1 MSRTEEVNKMTEN
14 VYKGIL
20 DQFNPSLKNFVT
32 MGKHYEK
39 ALTGV
44 TVAAKGYFDALVKL
58 GELASDS
65 QGSKEL
71 GDTLFQMAEVHRQIQ
86 VQLEDVLKLFHS
98 ELLAQLEQKLE
109 LDIKYL
115 TATLKKYQSERRSK
129 SESIERCQSQLK
141 KLRRKSQG
149 SRHPNKYGDREM
161 QFVELMSRR
170 QGELDTLVA
179 AGYKSA
185 LTEERRRYCFLVD
198 RQCCVTKLLINY
210 HSKVRELLSQ
220 KLSSWQQSCSQPT
233 RLPERAL
240 NLLRHTAPQSSGA
253 AGIAEVLRHTKLG
266 SAQPEQRLSVQE
278 VPPLLNGDS
287 SRSQQQQQQRS
298 LPSSSQSDTC
308 PPQGSPQ
315 TFRSASSTGGAA
327 GASSRGAS
335 PQHTSTPL
343 SASAS
348 PLPDGSASGSVSISP
363 AVSTPSTSGSLA
375 QQSSLLL
382 ASNTSN
388 LSPSLIPSTVMSL
401 SQISPTSSSLH
412 GMTLPIPHSAPHS
425 APHSPPLP
433 HSAPL
438 SRAMTPVQLLHQQVG
453 PGGSNTSSPSHNPWL
468 LKTADV
474 CATATLPLPRRPSS
488 EIRLGGFQGSSLPR
502 MLPLSGP
509 TRVEAMFAHTPA
521 ASEGGSV
528 VGGACLLHFQ
538 PGDNITLLIS
548 EPRDGWHYGQNERTG
563 RKGWFPFSYTQPHHS
578 KMDHLESSLFLS
590 KANSTSTGQLDKLV
604 SAGLPALT
612 PESEEEHSLPPQRVS
627 TFRPRPYSMA
637 DTNKITSELTSPPSS
652 PTRFRW
658 RCDRKFGEGRED
670 AQERPNPF
678 AHVRLRK
685 TVTNDRSAPIIE

>member
-170 QGELDTLVA
+170 QVELDTLVA

-233 RLPERAL
+233 KLPERAL

-253 AGIAEVLRHTKLG
+253 AGIAEVLRHAKLG

-287 SRSQQQQQQRS
+287 SRSQLQRS

-308 PPQGSPQ
+308 APQGSPQ
-315 TFRSASSTGGAA
+315 TFRSASSIGGAA
-327 GASSRGAS
+327 GGSSRGAS
-335 PQHTSTPL
+335 PPHSSSPL
-343 SASAS
+343 SASVS
-348 PLPDGSASGSVSISP
+348 PLPDSSVSGSASP
-363 AVSTPSTSGSLA
+363 ATSTPTTSGSSA

-382 ASNTSN
+382 PTNTTN

-401 SQISPTSSSLH
+401 NQISPASSVLH
-412 GMTLPIPHSAPHS
+412 PMTLPIPHS

-468 LKTADV
+468 LKAAEM
-474 CATATLPLPRRPSS
+474 CATATLPLPRRPVS
-488 EIRLGGFQGSSLPR
+488 EMRLGGFQGGNLPR
-502 MLPLSGP
+502 MLPLSEP
-509 TRVEAMFAHTPA
+509 TRVEAMFPHSPG
-521 ASEGGSV
+521 ASEGGGV
-528 VGGACLLHFQ
+528 VGGACLLHFLA
-538 PGDNITLLIS
+538 GDSITLLIS

-563 RKGWFPFSYTQPHHS
+563 RKGWFPFSYTQPQHS
-578 KMDHLESSLFLS
+578 KLDHLESSLFLS

-604 SAGLPALT
+604 STGLPALT
-612 PESEEEHSLPPQRVS
+612 PESEEERSLPPQRVS

-637 DTNKITSELTSPPSS
+637 DSSKITSELVSPPPS
-652 PTRFRW
+652 PTRL
-658 RCDRKFGEGRED
+658 
-670 AQERPNPF
+670 NPF
-678 AHVRLRK
+678 ANVRLRK

>member
-1 MSRTEEVNKMTEN
+1 MSRTEEINKMTEN
-14 VYKGIL
+14 VYKGVL

-98 ELLAQLEQKLE
+98 EMLAQLEQKLE

-115 TATLKKYQSERRSK
+115 TATLKKYQSERRSQ

-170 QGELDTLVA
+170 QGELDALVA
-179 AGYKSA
+179 TGYKSA

-233 RLPERAL
+233 KLPERAL
-240 NLLRHTAPQSSGA
+240 NLLRHTAPQTPGA

-266 SAQPEQRLSVQE
+266 AAQPEQRVSVQE

-287 SRSQQQQQQRS
+287 SRSQQQQRS
-298 LPSSSQSDTC
+298 LPSSSSSHSDSG
-308 PPQGSPQ
+308 PPQGSPHA
-315 TFRSASSTGGAA
+315 FRSASSTAA
-327 GASSRGAS
+327 AAPGSSRGAS
-335 PQHTSTPL
+335 PQHTSTPINT
-343 SASAS
+343 SAS
-348 PLPDGSASGSVSISP
+348 PLSDGGPLASDTTSSA
-363 AVSTPSTSGSLA
+363 
-375 QQSSLLL
+375 SLLL

-401 SQISPTSSSLH
+401 SQISQSSSSSQ
-412 GMTLPIPHSAPHS
+412 GMTLPILHS
-425 APHSPPLP
+425 APHSPPLS

-438 SRAMTPVQLLHQQVG
+438 SRALTPVQLLHQQVG
-453 PGGSNTSSPSHNPWL
+453 PGGSHTLSPSHNSWL
-468 LKTADV
+468 LKAGDV
-474 CATATLPLPRRPSS
+474 SATATLPLPRRPVS
-488 EIRLGGFQGSSLPR
+488 EMRLGGFQGSSLPR
-502 MLPLSGP
+502 VLPLSGV
-509 TRVEAMFAHTPA
+509 THVEALFAHTPGA
-521 ASEGGSV
+521 LDGAGGSLG
-528 VGGACLLHFQ
+528 GGACLLHFL

-563 RKGWFPFSYTQPHHS
+563 RKGWFPFSYTQPQHS
-578 KMDHLESSLFLS
+578 RMDHLEGSLLLS

-612 PESEEEHSLPPQRVS
+612 PDSEEERSLPPQRVS

-637 DTNKITSELTSPPSS
+637 DSNKITSDLRASPPS
-652 PTRFRW
+652 PT
-658 RCDRKFGEGRED
+658 
-670 AQERPNPF
+670 RPNPF

>member
-179 AGYKSA
+179 TGYKSA

-233 RLPERAL
+233 KLPERAL

-287 SRSQQQQQQRS
+287 SRSQQQRS

-308 PPQGSPQ
+308 PTQGSPQ

-327 GASSRGAS
+327 GGSSRGAS
-335 PQHTSTPL
+335 PQHTSTPV

-348 PLPDGSASGSVSISP
+348 PLPDSSASGSISISP
-363 AVSTPSTSGSLA
+363 AASTPSTSSGSA

-382 ASNTSN
+382 ATNTSN

-412 GMTLPIPHSAPHS
+412 GMTLPITHS

-468 LKTADV
+468 LKTADM
-474 CATATLPLPRRPSS
+474 CATATLPLPRRPVS
-488 EIRLGGFQGSSLPR
+488 EMRLGGFQGSSLPR

-509 TRVEAMFAHTPA
+509 TRVEAMFAHSPG
-521 ASEGGSV
+521 ASEGGGV
-528 VGGACLLHFQ
+528 GGGACLLHFQ
-538 PGDNITLLIS
+538 TGDNITLLIS

-578 KMDHLESSLFLS
+578 KTDHLESSLFLS

-604 SAGLPALT
+604 SPGPPALS
-612 PESEEEHSLPPQRVS
+612 PESEEECSLPPQRVS

-637 DTNKITSELTSPPSS
+637 DSNKITSELTSPPPS
-652 PTRFRW
+652 PT
-658 RCDRKFGEGRED
+658 
-670 AQERPNPF
+670 RPNPF

>member
-170 QGELDTLVA
+170 QGELDALVA
-179 AGYKSA
+179 TGYKSA

-233 RLPERAL
+233 KLPERAL
-240 NLLRHTAPQSSGA
+240 NLLRHTAPQGSGA
-253 AGIAEVLRHTKLG
+253 AGMAEVLRHTKTG
-266 SAQPEQRLSVQE
+266 CAQPEQRISVQE

-287 SRSQQQQQQRS
+287 SRSQQQRS
-298 LPSSSQSDTC
+298 LPSSSSSQSETG

-315 TFRSASSTGGAA
+315 TFRSFATGGAA
-327 GASSRGAS
+327 GASSQGAS
-335 PQHTSTPL
+335 PQHTSTPI

-348 PLPDGSASGSVSISP
+348 PLPDSSTSDSTSP
-363 AVSTPSTSGSLA
+363 EASTPSTSSNSA
-375 QQSSLLL
+375 QQGSLLL
-382 ASNTSN
+382 ATSN
-388 LSPSLIPSTVMSL
+388 LSPCLIPSTVMSL
-401 SQISPTSSSLH
+401 SQISPTSSSLQ
-412 GMTLPIPHSAPHS
+412 GMTLPIPHS

-468 LKTADV
+468 LRASDMS
-474 CATATLPLPRRPSS
+474 ATATLPLPRRPVS
-488 EIRLGGFQGSSLPR
+488 EMRLGGFQGSSLPR

-509 TRVEAMFAHTPA
+509 TRVEAMYSHTPG
-521 ASEGGSV
+521 ASEGGGLG
-528 VGGACLLHFQ
+528 GGACLLHFL

-578 KMDHLESSLFLS
+578 KIDHLENSLFLS
-590 KANSTSTGQLDKLV
+590 KANSTSTGQLDKLG

-612 PESEEEHSLPPQRVS
+612 PESEEERSLPPQRVS

-637 DTNKITSELTSPPSS
+637 DSNKITSDLASPPHS
-652 PTRFRW
+652 PNRS
-658 RCDRKFGEGRED
+658 
-670 AQERPNPF
+670 NPF
-678 AHVRLRK
+678 AHIRLRK

>member
-1 MSRTEEVNKMTEN
+1 MSRTDEVNKMTEN

-115 TATLKKYQSERRSK
+115 TATLKKYQGERRSK

-170 QGELDTLVA
+170 QGELDALVA
-179 AGYKSA
+179 AGYRSA

-220 KLSSWQQSCSQPT
+220 KLSCWQQSCSQPT
-233 RLPERAL
+233 KLPERAL
-240 NLLRHTAPQSSGA
+240 NLLRHTAPQGSGA
-253 AGIAEVLRHTKLG
+253 AGIAEVLRHTKLA

-287 SRSQQQQQQRS
+287 SRSQQQRS
-298 LPSSSQSDTC
+298 LPSSTQSDSC
-308 PPQGSPQ
+308 PPPHGSPQ
-315 TFRSASSTGGAA
+315 TFRSSSSAGGAA
-327 GASSRGAS
+327 GGSSRGAS
-335 PQHTSTPL
+335 PQHTSTPIN
-343 SASAS
+343 ASAS
-348 PLPDGSASGSVSISP
+348 PLPES
-363 AVSTPSTSGSLA
+363 STSGSGSASPAASTPTASGGSA
-375 QQSSLLL
+375 QQGSILL
-382 ASNTSN
+382 AANTSN

-401 SQISPTSSSLH
+401 SQVSPANSSSQ
-412 GMTLPIPHSAPHS
+412 GMTLPIPHS

-438 SRAMTPVQLLHQQVG
+438 SRALTPVQLLHQQVG
-453 PGGSNTSSPSHNPWL
+453 PGGSSTLSPSHNPWL
-468 LKTADV
+468 LKASEV
-474 CATATLPLPRRPSS
+474 SGTATLPLPRRPVS
-488 EIRLGGFQGSSLPR
+488 EMRLGGFQGSSLPR
-502 MLPLSGP
+502 VLPLSGP
-509 TRVEAMFAHTPA
+509 TRVEAMFAHTSG
-521 ASEGGSV
+521 ASEGGGGGTV
-528 VGGACLLHFQ
+528 VGGACLLHFL
-538 PGDNITLLIS
+538 PGDYITLLIS

-563 RKGWFPFSYTQPHHS
+563 RKGWFPFSYTQPQHS
-578 KMDHLESSLFLS
+578 KTDHLESSLFLS

-604 SAGLPALT
+604 SPTLPSLT
-612 PESEEEHSLPPQRVS
+612 PDSEEERSLPPQRVS

-637 DTNKITSELTSPPSS
+637 DTHKIAAELASPPPS
-652 PTRFRW
+652 PT
-658 RCDRKFGEGRED
+658 
-670 AQERPNPF
+670 RPNPF
-678 AHVRLRK
+678 AHIRLRK

>member
-179 AGYKSA
+179 TGYKSA

-233 RLPERAL
+233 KLPERAL
-240 NLLRHTAPQSSGA
+240 NLLRHTAPQGSGA
-253 AGIAEVLRHTKLG
+253 AGIAEVFRHTKID

-287 SRSQQQQQQRS
+287 SRSQLQRS
-298 LPSSSQSDTC
+298 LPSSSQSEAC
-308 PPQGSPQ
+308 PPQASPQ
-315 TFRSASSTGGAA
+315 TFRSLPSGGAA

-348 PLPDGSASGSVSISP
+348 PLPDSSASSSASP
-363 AVSTPSTSGSLA
+363 AVSTPTTPGGFA
-375 QQSSLLL
+375 QQSSLIL
-382 ASNTSN
+382 AANTSN

-401 SQISPTSSSLH
+401 SQTSTAGGSLH
-412 GMTLPIPHSAPHS
+412 GMTLPIPHS

-468 LKTADV
+468 LKTTDM
-474 CATATLPLPRRPSS
+474 CATATLPLPKRPVS
-488 EIRLGGFQGSSLPR
+488 EMKLGGFQGSTLPR

-509 TRVEAMFAHTPA
+509 TRVEAMFAHTPGA
-521 ASEGGSV
+521 MEGGGV
-528 VGGACLLHFQ
+528 GGGACLLHFL

-563 RKGWFPFSYTQPHHS
+563 RKGWFPFSYTQSYPS
-578 KMDHLESSLFLS
+578 KTDHLESSLFLS

-604 SAGLPALT
+604 SPGLPVLT
-612 PESEEEHSLPPQRVS
+612 PESEEERSLPPQRVS

-637 DTNKITSELTSPPSS
+637 DSNKITAELVSSPPS
-652 PTRFRW
+652 PTR
-658 RCDRKFGEGRED
+658 
-670 AQERPNPF
+670 ANPF
-678 AHVRLRK
+678 AHVRLRR

>member
-20 DQFNPSLKNFVT
+20 DQFNPSLKNFVA
-32 MGKHYEK
+32 MGKNYEK

-179 AGYKSA
+179 VGYKSA

-198 RQCCVTKLLINY
+198 RQCSVTKLLITY
-210 HSKVRELLSQ
+210 HCKVRELLSQ

-233 RLPERAL
+233 KLPERAL

-253 AGIAEVLRHTKLG
+253 AGLAEVLRHTKLG
-266 SAQPEQRLSVQE
+266 SSLPEQRLSVQE

-287 SRSQQQQQQRS
+287 NRSQQQRS
-298 LPSSSQSDTC
+298 LPSSSSQNDTS

-315 TFRSASSTGGAA
+315 TYHSLASTGGN
-327 GASSRGAS
+327 SYGAS

-348 PLPDGSASGSVSISP
+348 LLTEGSASSSASQG
-363 AVSTPSTSGSLA
+363 ASTPTTSNNSTP
-375 QQSSLLL
+375 QSPLLL
-382 ASNTSN
+382 ATSTSN
-388 LSPSLIPSTVMSL
+388 LSPSLIPSTVLSL
-401 SQISPTSSSLH
+401 SQVSPASSSLQ
-412 GMTLPIPHSAPHS
+412 GMTLPISHSAQ
-425 APHSPPLP
+425 HSPPLS

-453 PGGSNTSSPSHNPWL
+453 PGGSSTLSPSHNPL
-468 LKTADV
+468 LMKAAEMY
-474 CATATLPLPRRPSS
+474 ATATLPLPRRPVS
-488 EIRLGGFQGSSLPR
+488 EMRMSGFQGSSLPR
-502 MLPLSGP
+502 TLPLSGP
-509 TRVEAMFAHTPA
+509 SRVEAVFAHSP
-521 ASEGGSV
+521 GGSEAGV
-528 VGGACLLHFQ
+528 GGGACLLRFL
-538 PGDNITLLIS
+538 PGDGITLLIS

-563 RKGWFPFSYTQPHHS
+563 RKGWFPFSYTQPNQS
-578 KMDHLESSLFLS
+578 DMGTLGSSSLLLS
-590 KANSTSTGQLDKLV
+590 KASSTSTGQLDKLG
-604 SAGLPALT
+604 SPGLPSLT
-612 PESEEEHSLPPQRVS
+612 PESEEERSLPPQRVS

-637 DTNKITSELTSPPSS
+637 DSNQVSLKPFGKGHGLEWTGPPNRPTLSMLMQELSSDLASPPPS
-652 PTRFRW
+652 PTRT
-658 RCDRKFGEGRED
+658 
-670 AQERPNPF
+670 NPF

>member
-1 MSRTEEVNKMTEN
+1 MSRTDEVNKMTEN

-20 DQFNPSLKNFVT
+20 DHFNPSLKNFVT

-115 TATLKKYQSERRSK
+115 TATLKKYQNERRSK
-129 SESIERCQSQLK
+129 TDSIERCQAQLK
-141 KLRRKSQG
+141 KLRRKSSG

-170 QGELDTLVA
+170 QVELDTLVA
-179 AGYKSA
+179 TGYRSA

-210 HSKVRELLSQ
+210 HCKVRELLSQ
-220 KLSSWQQSCSQPT
+220 KLSSWQQSCTQPT
-233 RLPERAL
+233 KLPERAL

-253 AGIAEVLRHTKLG
+253 AGIAEVLRQTKLG
-266 SAQPEQRLSVQE
+266 CSQSEQRLSVQE
-278 VPPLLNGDS
+278 VPPLLNGD
-287 SRSQQQQQQRS
+287 RSQQQQQQRS
-298 LPSSSQSDTC
+298 LPSSSSQNDAC
-308 PPQGSPQ
+308 PQDSPQ
-315 TFRSASSTGGAA
+315 TFRPVPAP
-327 GASSRGAS
+327 GAS
-335 PQHTSTPL
+335 PQHSCSPL
-343 SASAS
+343 SVSATG
-348 PLPDGSASGSVSISP
+348 PPADG
-363 AVSTPSTSGSLA
+363 STSGSASPSASTPTGGAA
-375 QQSSLLL
+375 QLSSLLM
-382 ASNTSN
+382 AANTSN

-401 SQISPTSSSLH
+401 SQVSPTGSGSQ
-412 GMTLPIPHSAPHS
+412 GVTLAIPHSAPHS

-433 HSAPL
+433 HSAPM

-453 PGGSNTSSPSHNPWL
+453 PGGNNTLPTAHPWL
-468 LKTADV
+468 MKTAEM
-474 CATATLPLPRRPSS
+474 CATSTLPLPKRPGS
-488 EIRLGGFQGSSLPR
+488 EMRMGGFQGAR

-509 TRVEAMFAHTPA
+509 TRVEAMFAHSPG
-521 ASEGGSV
+521 ASESAGG
-528 VGGACLLHFQ
+528 GGGGGGGGGVSLLHFL
-538 PGDNITLLIS
+538 PGDSITLLIS
-548 EPRDGWHYGQNERTG
+548 EQRDGWHYGQNDRTG
-563 RKGWFPFSYTQPHHS
+563 RKGWFPFSYTQPQHS
-578 KMDHLESSLFLS
+578 RMDHLERRVSLDHTPKSSFFLS
-590 KANSTSTGQLDKLV
+590 KANSTSMSQLDQLV
-604 SAGLPALT
+604 SPTLT
-612 PESEEEHSLPPQRVS
+612 PESEDERSFPPQRIS

-637 DTNKITSELTSPPSS
+637 DTNKICAQLASSPPS
-652 PTRFRW
+652 PTRT
-658 RCDRKFGEGRED
+658 
-670 AQERPNPF
+670 NPF
-678 AHVRLRK
+678 AHVRLRR

>member
-161 QFVELMSRR
+161 Q
-170 QGELDTLVA
+170 
-179 AGYKSA
+179 
-185 LTEERRRYCFLVD
+185 
-198 RQCCVTKLLINY
+198 
-210 HSKVRELLSQ
+210 VRELLSQ

-233 RLPERAL
+233 KLPERAL
-240 NLLRHTAPQSSGA
+240 NLLRHTAPQGSGA
-253 AGIAEVLRHTKLG
+253 AGASEGLRHAKVG

-287 SRSQQQQQQRS
+287 SRSQQRS
-298 LPSSSQSDTC
+298 LPSSSQSEAC
-308 PPQGSPQ
+308 PPLGSPQ
-315 TFRSASSTGGAA
+315 TFSSLSSSGGAA
-327 GASSRGAS
+327 GSSSRGAS

-348 PLPDGSASGSVSISP
+348 PLPDSSP
-363 AVSTPSTSGSLA
+363 AASAQHGSLLPA
-375 QQSSLLL
+375 T
-382 ASNTSN
+382 NTFN
-388 LSPSLIPSTVMSL
+388 LSPSLIPSTVMTL
-401 SQISPTSSSLH
+401 SQISSAGSSLH
-412 GMTLPIPHSAPHS
+412 GVTLPIPHS

-438 SRAMTPVQLLHQQVG
+438 SRAMTPVHLLHQQVG
-453 PGGSNTSSPSHNPWL
+453 PGGSNTLTPSHNPWL
-468 LKTADV
+468 RKTADM
-474 CATATLPLPRRPSS
+474 CATATLPLPRRPVS
-488 EIRLGGFQGSSLPR
+488 EMRPGGFQGCSLPR

-509 TRVEAMFAHTPA
+509 SCVEAMFAHTPG
-521 ASEGGSV
+521 ASEGGGLG
-528 VGGACLLHFQ
+528 GGACLLHFL

-548 EPRDGWHYGQNERTG
+548 EPRDGWHYGQNDRTG
-563 RKGWFPFSYTQPHHS
+563 RKGWFPFSYTQSHHS

-627 TFRPRPYSMA
+627 TFRPRPFSMA
-637 DTNKITSELTSPPSS
+637 DSNKITADLVSPPPS
-652 PTRFRW
+652 PTR
-658 RCDRKFGEGRED
+658 
-670 AQERPNPF
+670 ANPF
-678 AHVRLRK
+678 AHVRLRR

>member
-20 DQFNPSLKNFVT
+20 DQFNPSLKNFVA

-161 QFVELMSRR
+161 QASFVELMSRR
-170 QGELDTLVA
+170 QGELDALVA
-179 AGYKSA
+179 TGYKSA

-233 RLPERAL
+233 KLPERAL
-240 NLLRHTAPQSSGA
+240 NLLRHTAPQTSGA
-253 AGIAEVLRHTKLG
+253 AGIAEVLRHTKIG

-287 SRSQQQQQQRS
+287 GRSQQQQRV
-298 LPSSSQSDTC
+298 LPSSQSDTC
-308 PPQGSPQ
+308 PTQGSPHF
-315 TFRSASSTGGAA
+315 FRSLAFGGGAA
-327 GASSRGAS
+327 GGSSQGSS
-335 PQHTSTPL
+335 PQHASSPVST
-343 SASAS
+343 SAS
-348 PLPDGSASGSVSISP
+348 PLPDASSGPAESAP
-363 AVSTPSTSGSLA
+363 ATSGSSA
-375 QQSSLLL
+375 QQNPLLL
-382 ASNTSN
+382 TNTSN
-388 LSPSLIPSTVMSL
+388 LSPCLIPSTVMSL
-401 SQISPTSSSLH
+401 SQLGPTGSSLQ
-412 GMTLPIPHSAPHS
+412 GTTVPIPHS

-453 PGGSNTSSPSHNPWL
+453 PGGSNTLSTSHNPWF
-468 LKTADV
+468 LKTTEMS
-474 CATATLPLPRRPSS
+474 ATATLPLPRRPAS
-488 EIRLGGFQGSSLPR
+488 EMRLGGFQGSSLPR

-509 TRVEAMFAHTPA
+509 VHVEAVFAHTPG
-521 ASEGGSV
+521 ASPGGGAG
-528 VGGACLLHFQ
+528 GGACLLHFL

-548 EPRDGWHYGQNERTG
+548 EPRDGWHYGQNERTWEVREG
-563 RKGWFPFSYTQPHHS
+563 EFPGLKGWFPFSYTQTQHN
-578 KMDHLESSLFLS
+578 KLDLLENSLLLS

-604 SAGLPALT
+604 SPGLSGLT
-612 PESEEEHSLPPQRVS
+612 PESEDERSLPPQRVS

-637 DTNKITSELTSPPSS
+637 DSNKITSDLSSAPPS
-652 PTRFRW
+652 PTRI
-658 RCDRKFGEGRED
+658 
-670 AQERPNPF
+670 NPF
-678 AHVRLRK
+678 AHIRLRK

>member
-149 SRHPNKYGDREM
+149 SRHPHKYGDREM

-170 QGELDTLVA
+170 QGELDALVA
-179 AGYKSA
+179 TGYKSA

-233 RLPERAL
+233 KLPERAL

-253 AGIAEVLRHTKLG
+253 AGIAEVLRNTKLG
-266 SAQPEQRLSVQE
+266 SAHPEQRLSVQE

-287 SRSQQQQQQRS
+287 SRSQQQRS
-298 LPSSSQSDTC
+298 LHSSFQSDTC

-315 TFRSASSTGGAA
+315 TFCSVSTGGAA
-327 GASSRGAS
+327 GGSSCGAS
-335 PQHTSTPL
+335 PQHASTPL
-343 SASAS
+343 STSAS
-348 PLPDGSASGSVSISP
+348 PLPDSSASSSASP
-363 AVSTPSTSGSLA
+363 AASTPTTTGSSA

-382 ASNTSN
+382 ATNTSN
-388 LSPSLIPSTVMSL
+388 LSPCLIPSTVMSL
-401 SQISPTSSSLH
+401 SQISPSSGSLQ
-412 GMTLPIPHSAPHS
+412 GMTLPISHS

-438 SRAMTPVQLLHQQVG
+438 SRAMTPVQLVHQQVG
-453 PGGSNTSSPSHNPWL
+453 TGGSNTSSTSHNAWL
-468 LKTADV
+468 LKTAEM
-474 CATATLPLPRRPSS
+474 CATATLPLPRRPVS
-488 EIRLGGFQGSSLPR
+488 EMRLGGFQGSSLPR
-502 MLPLSGP
+502 TLPLSGP
-509 TRVEAMFAHTPA
+509 TCVEAMFPHTPG
-521 ASEGGSV
+521 ASEDVGMGS
-528 VGGACLLHFQ
+528 GACLLHFQ

-604 SAGLPALT
+604 SPGFPALT
-612 PESEEEHSLPPQRVS
+612 TESEEERSLPPQRVS

-637 DTNKITSELTSPPSS
+637 DSNKITSELVSQPPS
-652 PTRFRW
+652 PNRL
-658 RCDRKFGEGRED
+658 
-670 AQERPNPF
+670 NPF
-678 AHVRLRK
+678 AHVRLRR

>member
-1 MSRTEEVNKMTEN
+1 MTEN

-98 ELLAQLEQKLE
+98 EMLAQLDQKLE

-115 TATLKKYQSERRSK
+115 TATLKKYQSERRSQ

-170 QGELDTLVA
+170 QGELDALVA
-179 AGYKSA
+179 TGYKSA

-210 HSKVRELLSQ
+210 HTKVRELLSQ
-220 KLSSWQQSCSQPT
+220 KLASWQQSCSQPT
-233 RLPERAL
+233 KLPERAL
-240 NLLRHTAPQSSGA
+240 NLLRHTAPQSPGA

-287 SRSQQQQQQRS
+287 SRSQQQRPPPS
-298 LPSSSQSDTC
+298 SSSQSDSG

-315 TFRSASSTGGAA
+315 TFRSASSTGGAT
-327 GASSRGAS
+327 GGSSRGAS
-335 PQHTSTPL
+335 PQHACTPQST
-343 SASAS
+343 SAS
-348 PLPDGSASGSVSISP
+348 PLPESSNSSSP
-363 AVSTPSTSGSLA
+363 AASTPTTSSSSAPQG
-375 QQSSLLL
+375 SLLL
-382 ASNTSN
+382 ATNTSN
-388 LSPSLIPSTVMSL
+388 LSPSLIPSTVMPQ
-401 SQISPTSSSLH
+401 SQISPTSSSLQ
-412 GMTLPIPHSAPHS
+412 GMTLPIAHS
-425 APHSPPLP
+425 APHSPPLS

-453 PGGSNTSSPSHNPWL
+453 PGGSNTLSPSHNPWL
-468 LKTADV
+468 LKAADV
-474 CATATLPLPRRPSS
+474 CATATLPLPRRPVS
-488 EIRLGGFQGSSLPR
+488 EMRLAGFQGSSLPR
-502 MLPLSGP
+502 MLPLSGI
-509 TRVEAMFAHTPA
+509 TRVEAMFAHTPGA
-521 ASEGGSV
+521 TEAGG
-528 VGGACLLHFQ
+528 GNMGAGACLLHFL

-563 RKGWFPFSYTQPHHS
+563 RKGWFPFSYTQPQHG
-578 KMDHLESSLFLS
+578 KLDHLGGSLFLS
-590 KANSTSTGQLDKLV
+590 KANSTSTGQLDKLG
-604 SAGLPALT
+604 SPGIQALT
-612 PESEEEHSLPPQRVS
+612 SESEEDPSLPPQRVS

-637 DTNKITSELTSPPSS
+637 DSNKITSDLASPPPS
-652 PTRFRW
+652 PT
-658 RCDRKFGEGRED
+658 
-670 AQERPNPF
+670 RPNPF
-678 AHVRLRK
+678 AHIRLRK

>member
-44 TVAAKGYFDALVKL
+44 TLAAKGYFDALVKL

-170 QGELDTLVA
+170 QGELDALVA
-179 AGYKSA
+179 TGYKSA

-233 RLPERAL
+233 KLPERAL

-287 SRSQQQQQQRS
+287 SRSQQQRS

-315 TFRSASSTGGAA
+315 TFRSPSTIGGAA
-327 GASSRGAS
+327 GGSSCGAS
-335 PQHTSTPL
+335 PQHTSTPV

-348 PLPDGSASGSVSISP
+348 PLVDS
-363 AVSTPSTSGSLA
+363 STSGSA
-375 QQSSLLL
+375 SPAASTPTTFSSSALQGSLP
-382 ASNTSN
+382 AANTCN

-401 SQISPTSSSLH
+401 SHVSPTSTSTQ
-412 GMTLPIPHSAPHS
+412 GMTLTIPHS

-453 PGGSNTSSPSHNPWL
+453 PGGSNTSSPSHPWL
-468 LKTADV
+468 MKSAEM
-474 CATATLPLPRRPSS
+474 CATATLPLPRRPVS

-509 TRVEAMFAHTPA
+509 TRVEAMFAHSPG
-521 ASEGGSV
+521 ASEGSGGGGGIG
-528 VGGACLLHFQ
+528 GGACLLHFL
-538 PGDNITLLIS
+538 PGDSITLLIS

-563 RKGWFPFSYTQPHHS
+563 RKGWFPFSYTQPQHS
-578 KMDHLESSLFLS
+578 RMDHIESSLFLS
-590 KANSTSTGQLDKLV
+590 KANSTSMGQLDKLV
-604 SAGLPALT
+604 SPGLPALT

-637 DTNKITSELTSPPSS
+637 DSNKISSELVSPPPS
-652 PTRFRW
+652 PT
-658 RCDRKFGEGRED
+658 
-670 AQERPNPF
+670 RPNPF
-678 AHVRLRK
+678 AHIRLRK

>member
-170 QGELDTLVA
+170 QGELDVLVA
-179 AGYKSA
+179 TGYRSA

-233 RLPERAL
+233 KLPERAL

-287 SRSQQQQQQRS
+287 SRSQQQQRS
-298 LPSSSQSDTC
+298 LPSTSQSDTC

-315 TFRSASSTGGAA
+315 TFRTASSTGGAA
-327 GASSRGAS
+327 GGSSRGAS

-348 PLPDGSASGSVSISP
+348 PLPDSSASGSVSISP
-363 AVSTPSTSGSLA
+363 AASTPSTSSGSA

-382 ASNTSN
+382 AANTSN

-412 GMTLPIPHSAPHS
+412 GMTLPIAHSAPHS

-453 PGGSNTSSPSHNPWL
+453 PGGSNTSSPTHNPWL
-468 LKTADV
+468 LKSADM
-474 CATATLPLPRRPSS
+474 CSTATLPLPRRPVS
-488 EIRLGGFQGSSLPR
+488 EMRLGGFQGSSLPR

-509 TRVEAMFAHTPA
+509 TRVEAMFPHAPG
-521 ASEGGSV
+521 ASEGGGV
-528 VGGACLLHFQ
+528 GGGACLLHFQ
-538 PGDNITLLIS
+538 PGDNIALLIS

-563 RKGWFPFSYTQPHHS
+563 RKGWFPFSYTQPQHS

-604 SAGLPALT
+604 STGLPALT
-612 PESEEEHSLPPQRVS
+612 PESEEERSLPPQRVS

-637 DTNKITSELTSPPSS
+637 DSNKITSELTSPPSS
-652 PTRFRW
+652 PT
-658 RCDRKFGEGRED
+658 
-670 AQERPNPF
+670 RPNPF

>member
-32 MGKHYEK
+32 MGKHYER

-98 ELLAQLEQKLE
+98 EMLAQLEQKLE

-115 TATLKKYQSERRSK
+115 TSTLKKYQSERRSK

-170 QGELDTLVA
+170 QGELDELVA
-179 AGYKSA
+179 TGYKSA

-198 RQCCVTKLLINY
+198 RQCCVTKLLISY
-210 HSKVRELLSQ
+210 HAKVRELLSQ

-233 RLPERAL
+233 KLPERAL
-240 NLLRHTAPQSSGA
+240 NLLRHTAPQSPGA
-253 AGIAEVLRHTKLG
+253 AGVAEVLRHTKLG

-278 VPPLLNGDS
+278 VPPLLNGGDS
-287 SRSQQQQQQRS
+287 GRSQQQRS
-298 LPSSSQSDTC
+298 LPSSSSHSDAG
-308 PPQGSPQ
+308 PPHGSTQ
-315 TFRSASSTGGAA
+315 TFCPASSSSGAA
-327 GASSRGAS
+327 GGSSRGAS

-343 SASAS
+343 SSSAS
-348 PLPDGSASGSVSISP
+348 PLPDGRG
-363 AVSTPSTSGSLA
+363 TDSTSPVPNPPSSST
-375 QQSSLLL
+375 QQGSLLL
-382 ASNTSN
+382 ATSS
-388 LSPSLIPSTVMSL
+388 LAPSLIPSTVMSL
-401 SQISPTSSSLH
+401 SQISTASSSPQ

-425 APHSPPLP
+425 PPLS

-453 PGGSNTSSPSHNPWL
+453 PGGSSTLSPSHNPWL
-468 LKTADV
+468 LKLGEMS
-474 CATATLPLPRRPSS
+474 ATATLPLPRRPAS
-488 EIRLGGFQGSSLPR
+488 ELRLGGFQGSSLPR
-502 MLPLSGP
+502 MLSSSGP
-509 TRVEAMFAHTPA
+509 IRVEAMFPHTPG
-521 ASEGGSV
+521 SLEGGGSMG
-528 VGGACLLHFQ
+528 GGACLLHFL

-563 RKGWFPFSYTQPHHS
+563 RKGWFPFSYTQLQHS
-578 KMDHLESSLFLS
+578 KMDHLEGSLFLS

-604 SAGLPALT
+604 SPGPALT
-612 PESEEEHSLPPQRVS
+612 PESEEERFLPPQRVS

-637 DTNKITSELTSPPSS
+637 DSSKITSDLTCSPPS
-652 PTRFRW
+652 PT
-658 RCDRKFGEGRED
+658 
-670 AQERPNPF
+670 RPNPF
-678 AHVRLRK
+678 AHVRLRR
-685 TVTNDRSAPIIE
+685 TVTNDRSAPIIELFENCRKI

>member
-32 MGKHYEK
+32 MGKHYER

-98 ELLAQLEQKLE
+98 ELLAQLEQKLD

-115 TATLKKYQSERRSK
+115 TGTLKKYQSERRSK

-170 QGELDTLVA
+170 QVELDTLVA
-179 AGYKSA
+179 AGYRSA

-233 RLPERAL
+233 KLPERAL

-287 SRSQQQQQQRS
+287 SRSQQQRS
-298 LPSSSQSDTC
+298 LPSSTQSDTGA
-308 PPQGSPQ
+308 PQGSPR
-315 TFRSASSTGGAA
+315 TFHSLSALRGAA
-327 GASSRGAS
+327 GDPSHGAS
-335 PQHTSTPL
+335 PQHSSTPL

-348 PLPDGSASGSVSISP
+348 PLADS
-363 AVSTPSTSGSLA
+363 STSGSASPAASTPTTSSGSA
-375 QQSSLLL
+375 QQNSLLL
-382 ASNTSN
+382 ATNTCN

-401 SQISPTSSSLH
+401 SQVSPASSSSQ
-412 GMTLPIPHSAPHS
+412 GMTLTIPHS

-438 SRAMTPVQLLHQQVG
+438 SRAMTPVQLLHQKVG
-453 PGGSNTSSPSHNPWL
+453 PGVSSSSSSSHPWL
-468 LKTADV
+468 MKTAEM
-474 CATATLPLPRRPSS
+474 CATATLPLPRRPAS
-488 EIRLGGFQGSSLPR
+488 EMRLGGFQGSSLPR

-509 TRVEAMFAHTPA
+509 IRVEAMFAHTPGA
-521 ASEGGSV
+521 AEGGA
-528 VGGACLLHFQ
+528 GAGACLLHFL
-538 PGDNITLLIS
+538 PGDSITLLIS

-563 RKGWFPFSYTQPHHS
+563 RKGWFPFSYTQPQYG

-590 KANSTSTGQLDKLV
+590 KANSTSMSQLDQLV
-604 SAGLPALT
+604 SPGLT
-612 PESEEEHSLPPQRVS
+612 PESEEERSLPPQRIS

-637 DTNKITSELTSPPSS
+637 DTNKICSELASPPPS
-652 PTRFRW
+652 PTRS
-658 RCDRKFGEGRED
+658 
-670 AQERPNPF
+670 NPF
-678 AHVRLRK
+678 SHVRLRK

>member
-39 ALTGV
+39 ALMGV

-129 SESIERCQSQLK
+129 TESIERCQSQLK
-141 KLRRKSQG
+141 KLRRKSQAT
-149 SRHPNKYGDREM
+149 RHPNKYGDREM

-170 QGELDTLVA
+170 QLELDTLVA
-179 AGYKSA
+179 VGYRSA

-198 RQCCVTKLLINY
+198 RQSSVTKLLINY
-210 HSKVRELLSQ
+210 HCKVRELLSQ

-233 RLPERAL
+233 KLPERAL
-240 NLLRHTAPQSSGA
+240 NLLRHTAPQTSGA
-253 AGIAEVLRHTKLG
+253 AGIADTLRHTKLG
-266 SAQPEQRLSVQE
+266 SSQPDQRLSVQE
-278 VPPLLNGDS
+278 VPPLSNGDTN
-287 SRSQQQQQQRS
+287 RSQQQQQQQRG
-298 LPSSSQSDTC
+298 LPPPSSQCDSPQ
-308 PPQGSPQ
+308 PQGSPPLP
-315 TFRSASSTGGAA
+315 RPPAA
-327 GASSRGAS
+327 CDGASGGESLGAS
-335 PQHTSTPL
+335 PQHASTPL
-343 SASAS
+343 GFQPGPRPEGSSSQGTCTRTSAT
-348 PLPDGSASGSVSISP
+348 GSSS
-363 AVSTPSTSGSLA
+363 
-375 QQSSLLL
+375 QQSPLLL
-382 ASNTSN
+382 ATGTSN
-388 LSPSLIPSTVMSL
+388 LSPCLIPSTVLSL
-401 SQISPTSSSLH
+401 SQAPSALNAMQA
-412 GMTLPIPHSAPHS
+412 MTLPIAHS

-438 SRAMTPVQLLHQQVG
+438 SRAMTPIHLMHQQAGSGGGQG
-453 PGGSNTSSPSHNPWL
+453 PPLNPLLMKAAEMYATS
-468 LKTADV
+468 
-474 CATATLPLPRRPSS
+474 TLPLPRRPVS
-488 EIRLGGFQGSSLPR
+488 EIRLGGFQGTSLPR
-502 MLPLSGP
+502 MLSEPM
-509 TRVEAMFAHTPA
+509 RVEAMFAHTPA
-521 ASEGGSV
+521 GSEGIAA
-528 VGGACLLHFQ
+528 GGACLLHFL
-538 PGDNITLLIS
+538 PNDNITLLIS

-563 RKGWFPFSYTQPHHS
+563 RKGWFPYSYTQPHASNMDNHS
-578 KMDHLESSLFLS
+578 SSLLLS
-590 KANSTSTGQLDKLV
+590 KASSGSDGQLDKLV

-612 PESEEEHSLPPQRVS
+612 PESEEERSLPPPRVS

-637 DTNKITSELTSPPSS
+637 DSHKVSLRAGGATQGMGEWIGPAPQPSQSMLRQELSSDLASPPPS
-652 PTRFRW
+652 PTRT
-658 RCDRKFGEGRED
+658 
-670 AQERPNPF
+670 NPF
-678 AHVRLRK
+678 AHVKLRR

>member
-141 KLRRKSQG
+141 KLRRKSQA

-179 AGYKSA
+179 SGYKSA

-233 RLPERAL
+233 KLPERAL
-240 NLLRHTAPQSSGA
+240 NLLRHTAPQGSGA
-253 AGIAEVLRHTKLG
+253 AGIAEVLRHTKIS
-266 SAQPEQRLSVQE
+266 SAHPEQRLSVQE

-287 SRSQQQQQQRS
+287 GRSQQRS
-298 LPSSSQSDTC
+298 LPSFSQSEAC

-315 TFRSASSTGGAA
+315 TSCSLSTGRPA
-327 GASSRGAS
+327 GGSSQGAS
-335 PQHTSTPL
+335 PEHTSTPID
-343 SASAS
+343 ASAS
-348 PLPDGSASGSVSISP
+348 PAPDSSATPTTSGGSA
-363 AVSTPSTSGSLA
+363 L
-375 QQSSLLL
+375 QSSLLL
-382 ASNTSN
+382 GTNTSN

-401 SQISPTSSSLH
+401 SQMSSAASPPH
-412 GMTLPIPHSAPHS
+412 GMTLPIPHS

-438 SRAMTPVQLLHQQVG
+438 SRAMTPVQLLHHHGG
-453 PGGSNTSSPSHNPWL
+453 PGGSSTLSPSHNPWL
-468 LKTADV
+468 LKTADM
-474 CATATLPLPRRPSS
+474 CATATLPLPKRPGG
-488 EIRLGGFQGSSLPR
+488 ETRQGGFQGSSLPR
-502 MLPLSGP
+502 MLPLSEP
-509 TRVEAMFAHTPA
+509 SRVEAMFAHTPGA
-521 ASEGGSV
+521 LESGGLG
-528 VGGACLLHFQ
+528 GGACLLHFL
-538 PGDNITLLIS
+538 PGDDITLLIS

-563 RKGWFPFSYTQPHHS
+563 RKGWFPFSYTQSHHS
-578 KMDHLESSLFLS
+578 KLDHLESSLFLS

-612 PESEEEHSLPPQRVS
+612 PKSEEEHSLPPQRVS

-637 DTNKITSELTSPPSS
+637 DSNKITAELVSPQLS
-652 PTRFRW
+652 PTR
-658 RCDRKFGEGRED
+658 
-670 AQERPNPF
+670 ANPF
-678 AHVRLRK
+678 AHVRLRR